1 MVFQFAKSVFRLCL
15 QELTVSSPE
24 PMDVS
29 GVEEAD
35 GGPGQGSDSEGSDY
49 APGRK
54 KKKRASSSKDKKKGS
69 SSADRS
75 ASKKKEPE
83 PEPEEEDDD
92 DDDDDDCMVR
102 THLLPKNK
110 EKESLCLSVGQSCL
124 FSITPYYLLNVDG
137 SLQQGGLA
145 TPLTCEPVTVI

>member
-1 MVFQFAKSVFRLCL
+1 M
-15 QELTVSSPE
+15 
-24 PMDVS
+24 S

-35 GGPGQGSDSEGSDY
+35 GIPGQCSDTEGSDY

-75 ASKKKEPE
+75 TSKKKE

-92 DDDDDDCMVR
+92 DDDDDDCMVG
-102 THLLPKNK
+102 THFSPNNK
-110 EKESLCLSVGQSCL
+110 EKESVCPSIGHSCYSHVCFPL
-124 FSITPYYLLNVDG
+124 HHTT
-137 SLQQGGLA
+137 SLAWMGLHNQEV
-145 TPLTCEPVTVI
+145 LQYH